1 MERVTKQDLER
12 AVQLLNDVTCE
23 DYSLGWAYGGV
34 RVERANESVS
44 VTRRGTKRE
53 VYAMLL
59 GMLHVAELLTITN
72 GIETDEGGARHPDLP
87 RRQS

>member
-1 MERVTKQDLER
+1 MERVTKQDLEQ
-12 AVQLLNDVTCE
+12 AVRLLNIITSE

-34 RVERANESVS
+34 RVERANESVD

-59 GMLHVAELLTITN
+59 GMLHVAGRLRPRALK
-72 GIETDEGGARHPDLP
+72 LP
-87 RRQS
+87 KFASTTRDWRQS